1 MKKETSYGFRARMR
15 EYYFRPCRV
24 PEAVLRPGEVE
35 IDSKWSVK
43 TADPA
48 ELLLARALADLSRF
62 FKTALGCPL
71 SGAGEGPAIL
81 ISAGKAVRDGW
92 AWSGLSAV

>member
-1 MKKETSYGFRARMR
+1 MTMKTEKPYEFRDRMR

-24 PEAVLRPGEVE
+24 PEARIRPGEVE
-35 IDSKWSVK
+35 ITANWRVT

-48 ELLLARALADLSRF
+48 EPLLSRALADLSRF
-62 FKTALGCPL
+62 FKTALDCPL

-81 ISAGKAVRDGW
+81 ISGER
-92 AWSGLSAV
+92 LSFGVKF